1 MKNKT
6 IKDIKILFIEVK
18 LKIPKSFD
26 NEMAIK
32 EKLWIASR
40 LRKMLQKPK
49 LIIPK
54 EKKLIQKKLSNF
66 ELECNLLTK
75 TIIIRYRIQI

>member
-40 LRKMLQKPK
+40 LRKML
-49 LIIPK
+49 
-54 EKKLIQKKLSNF
+54 
-66 ELECNLLTK
+66 
-75 TIIIRYRIQI
+75 